1 METAG
6 QDKLERIRLVARVQ
20 LARDA
25 AIEAVN
31 RSDGSARA
39 RAVAIAARTRLA
51 LLNRALAIV
60 ALADPAVPSER
71 AVNDAERLVVGSS
84 DR

>member
-1 METAG
+1 M
-6 QDKLERIRLVARVQ
+6 
-20 LARDA
+20 
-25 AIEAVN
+25 
-31 RSDGSARA
+31 
-39 RAVAIAARTRLA
+39 AIAARTRLA

-60 ALADPAVPSER
+60 ALAKPAVPSER